1 LVANTTTRPNRRFAW
16 PAIDVAAV
24 LLFVAVGRR
33 NHDEGSSVSGVFG
46 TAAPFLIALVIGWF
60 VSRSWTNPFARN
72 AVVITWLMTVIV
84 GLALRKLAFGDGIAT
99 PFIVV
104 ATMTLGVLIG
114 VGRAVAKRLSRS
126 RS

>member
-1 LVANTTTRPNRRFAW
+1 M
-16 PAIDVAAV
+16 
-24 LLFVAVGRR
+24 
-33 NHDEGSSVSGVFG
+33 FG
-46 TAAPFLIALVIGWF
+46 TSAPFLIALVIGWL